1 MPAYLVAFVDVHD
14 RARFAKEYV
23 PPIAATLE
31 PFGGRILAASDEA
44 LTLEGTVPPG
54 RTVVIEFPDLDRARR
69 WYSSDAYAPLLEL
82 RKTLATTSLAI
93 FPGVFTPVIDR

>member
-14 RARFAKEYV
+14 RVRFAKEYV

-31 PFGGRILAASDEA
+31 PFGGRVLAASDDA
-44 LTLEGTVPPG
+44 VTLEGALPPG
-54 RTVVIEFPDLDRARR
+54 RTVIIEFPDLDRARG

-82 RKTLATTSLAI
+82 RESLATTSLAI
-93 FPGVFTPVIDR
+93 LPGVPTPG